1 VRHGAVI
8 VSNDWRLSATPRL
21 DSPSSTGRSRPPAT
35 SRTQSTDGPCRI
47 PLRAR
52 SDTPFFPTACH
63 FHVRFRVPDI
73 PPERACVHA
82 IAHASLGFGRPR
94 APSPPMCPFVLTDR
108 HRTVAL
114 ATLSLSSVRR
124 FLRGFP
130 HGFPPRSSFHRRDS
144 DKDGGI
150 QVCREKRCRRC
161 VSLRARVDFFLNFPS
176 SLAGKARRP
185 NGNPFRSANF
195 FSLLLSPERQTGFPI
210 PRNAIKVPRRPCSGA
225 ELSPCLS
232 PSIDQVYFVGLYFQ
246 CCDPPLARLRLRR
259 MARRSRLSPLQS
271 QHLATA
277 AAITQPSKCI

>member
-210 PRNAIKVPRRPCSGA
+210 PRKRDAERHQGSSAALLWRRVVPLFIPF
-225 ELSPCLS
+225 
-232 PSIDQVYFVGLYFQ
+232 Y
-246 CCDPPLARLRLRR
+246 
-259 MARRSRLSPLQS
+259 
-271 QHLATA
+271 
-277 AAITQPSKCI
+277 